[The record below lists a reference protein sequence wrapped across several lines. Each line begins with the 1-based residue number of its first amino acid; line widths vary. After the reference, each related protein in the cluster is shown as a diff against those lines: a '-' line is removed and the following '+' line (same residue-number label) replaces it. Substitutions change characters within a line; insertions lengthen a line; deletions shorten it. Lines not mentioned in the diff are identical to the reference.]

1 MMLGGGAGETVWGF
15 LPPSG
20 HTFPLHISWSPSMG
34 GRKPTHLPVFASWP
48 TSFCPMIFAWPLMVP
63 RFLWPL
69 FLDSEPSPGP
79 YLWAVF
85 CRFPKAFAQS
95 WACQGLSSCP
105 GQAPLGENRQLEMLP
120 RGKVVLS
127 PLYSEID
134 QEILPVCLLL
144 PASLPSMLSALFMEI
159 FPASSDSHLLVYFFF
174 PGNHGSGICCCSK
187 THFIFILTVSVLIA
201 RSAFIRLRI
210 TLSCMRTN
218 K

>member
-1 MMLGGGAGETVWGF
+1 MR
-15 LPPSG
+15 
-20 HTFPLHISWSPSMG
+20 

-85 CRFPKAFAQS
+85 CLFPKAFAQS

-120 RGKVVLS
+120 RGKVGLS

-134 QEILPVCLLL
+134 EESLPLCLLL
-144 PASLPSMLSALFMEI
+144 PASLPTALYALCSI
-159 FPASSDSHLLVYFFF
+159 HGDFPSLLWFPSTCLFFFF
-174 PGNHGSGICCCSK
+174 PGNHGSRICCCSK